1 LAPQKGIIAIKEHDD
16 FSRFAMLGDSCEQIF
31 QRKYIFAIYDN
42 CDFIFWNFIFL
53 NILCNGLSSFIRRG
67 VINVHHMI
75 VLILLH
81 ENRVKISEGQSA
93 FEVVVR
99 RDDNA
104 KRQLVFYV
112 FADLIFFLIAF
123 FLDLEDFLD
132 SLAFLFKVRVILLV
146 FGLLK
151 VDFALEI
158 NIVGN
163 LKQMSGELKLV
174 HVVFDLKI
182 FEHKLFNDEAFE
194 IVPIFFSI

>member
-1 LAPQKGIIAIKEHDD
+1 
-16 FSRFAMLGDSCEQIF
+16 
-31 QRKYIFAIYDN
+31 
-42 CDFIFWNFIFL
+42 
-53 NILCNGLSSFIRRG
+53 
-67 VINVHHMI
+67 MI